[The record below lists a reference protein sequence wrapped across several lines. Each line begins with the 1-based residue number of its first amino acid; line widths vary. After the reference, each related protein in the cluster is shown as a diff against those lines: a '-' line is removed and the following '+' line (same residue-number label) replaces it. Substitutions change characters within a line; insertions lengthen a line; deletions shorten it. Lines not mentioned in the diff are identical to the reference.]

1 MRALRILGTAG
12 AIVVLTALPAAAQ
25 SLEGGCTVS
34 ATSDVDSTTVVDATR
49 SDPFVIDPEG
59 SIAWQAESPGA
70 ITDHTWSIAVEIG
83 GFEVTVAEGGDPNT
97 AGTTVSEGSRSISEL
112 LDRVSAG
119 VGKTLLENVSG
130 IFHVSGSIAGEG
142 AGPCSGNGWVEIEGG
157 VLSGLLG
164 RVAAGVAGLGVL
176 LTGLA
181 GVGKKG

>member
-1 MRALRILGTAG
+1 MRALRILVAAG
-12 AIVVLTALPAAAQ
+12 ALLVLGALPAAAQ

-49 SDPFVIDPEG
+49 SDPFAIDPEG
-59 SIAWQAESPGA
+59 SISWQATSPGA

-83 GFEVTVAEGGDPNT
+83 GLEVTVAEGSDPNA
-97 AGTTVSEGSRSISEL
+97 AGTTVSEGSRSIPEL

-119 VGKTLLENVSG
+119 VGKALLENVSG
-130 IFHVSGSIAGEG
+130 IFHVSGSISGQG
-142 AGPCSGNGWVEIEGG
+142 AGPCSGDGWVEIEGG

-164 RVAAGVAGLGVL
+164 QVAAGVAGLGAL
-176 LTGLA
+176 LTLVA